1 VLGSR
6 HDTGNAEVHV
16 FRRVQ
21 DFLETWAHER
31 SSTLKVLGALTDASL
46 GQAVATDHRNLGRLA
61 WHLATTPAEMMER
74 TGLKVGG
81 PSHEAPPPSAA
92 AAIAATYQAASEA
105 VADGVAGWTDAT
117 LEVEDDM
124 YGQKWARG
132 MTLLALVVHQAHHRG
147 QMTVLMRQAGLE
159 VPGVYGPSRDEWTK
173 MGMQA
178 PAV

>member
-1 VLGSR
+1 M
-6 HDTGNAEVHV
+6 

-31 SSTLKVLGALTDASL
+31 SSTLKILAALTDVSL
-46 GQAVATDHRNLGRLA
+46 AQAVTTDHRTLGRLA
-61 WHLATTPAEMMER
+61 WHVATTPAEMMER

-81 PSHEAPPPSAA
+81 PSHDSPPPRTAG
-92 AAIAATYQAASEA
+92 AIVTAYEASSKA
-105 VADGVAGWTDAT
+105 VADGVGGWSDAT

-132 MTLLALVVHQAHHRG
+132 MTLLALIAHQTHHRG
-147 QMTVLMRQAGLE
+147 QMTVLMRQAGLV
-159 VPGVYGPSRDEWTK
+159 VPGVYGPSRDEWAK
-173 MGMQA
+173 MGMQP

>member
-1 VLGSR
+1 M
-6 HDTGNAEVHV
+6 

-31 SSTLKVLGALTDASL
+31 SATLKILAALTDASL
-46 GQAVATDHRNLGRLA
+46 AQAVATDHRTLGRLA
-61 WHLATTPAEMMER
+61 WHVATTPAEMMER
-74 TGLKVGG
+74 TRLKVGG
-81 PSHEAPPPSAA
+81 PSHDSPPPRTA
-92 AAIAATYQAASEA
+92 AAIVATYEASSKA
-105 VADGVAGWTDAT
+105 VADGVGGWSDAT

-132 MTLLALVVHQAHHRG
+132 MTLLALIAHQTHHRG

-159 VPGVYGPSRDEWTK
+159 VPGVYGPSRDEWTA
-173 MGMQA
+173 MGMPP

>member
-1 VLGSR
+1 M
-6 HDTGNAEVHV
+6 

-21 DFLETWAHER
+21 DFVKTWEQER
-31 SSTLKVLGALTDASL
+31 ASTLKVLGVLTDASL
-46 GQAVATDHRNLGRLA
+46 GQAVTTDHRTLGRLA

-81 PSHEAPPPSAA
+81 PPHEFPPPST
-92 AAIAATYQAASEA
+92 AATIVGTYEAASQA
-105 VADGVAGWTDAT
+105 VADGVAAWTDGT

-159 VPGVYGPSRDEWTK
+159 VPGVYGPSRDEWAA
-173 MGMQA
+173 MGMQ
-178 PAV
+178 PPSV

>member
-1 VLGSR
+1 M
-6 HDTGNAEVHV
+6 

-31 SSTLKVLGALTDASL
+31 SSTLKILAALTDASL
-46 GQAVATDHRNLGRLA
+46 AQAVTTDHRTLGRLA
-61 WHLATTPAEMMER
+61 WHVATTPAEMMER

-81 PSHEAPPPSAA
+81 PPHESPPPRTA
-92 AAIAATYQAASEA
+92 AAIVTTYDTAAQA
-105 VADGVAGWTDAT
+105 VAGGVARWTDSE

-124 YGQKWARG
+124 YGQKWSRG

-159 VPGVYGPSRDEWTK
+159 VPGVYGPSRDEWAK
-173 MGMQA
+173 MGMQ
-178 PAV
+178 PPRT

>member
-1 VLGSR
+1 M
-6 HDTGNAEVHV
+6 

-31 SSTLKVLGALTDASL
+31 SSTLKILGALTDASL
-46 GQAVATDHRNLGRLA
+46 AQAVTTDHRTLGRLA
-61 WHLATTPAEMMER
+61 WHVATTPAEMMGR

-81 PSHEAPPPSAA
+81 PPHESPPPKAA
-92 AAIAATYQAASEA
+92 AAIAAAYGTSSQA
-105 VADGVAGWTDAT
+105 VADGVARWTDAT

-159 VPGVYGPSRDEWTK
+159 VPGVYGPSRGEWAT
-173 MGMQA
+173 MGMQP